1 MQSRGVGLPLVFAS
15 VALGQI
21 PVTPTCKT
29 VCLLSDTAVKC
40 AAIRSM
46 DAKTKQRVLRL
57 LTNGMYVIT
66 SRSGERYGAATITWV
81 SQASFKP
88 PLLMVALRKDGSVY
102 QCLAESRVAVVHVLD
117 SGQRDLARRFFAAT
131 EQSQGMLNGE
141 PYSEGKTCA
150 PILDR
155 LGAYVEC
162 KVVEIVEK
170 HGDHAV
176 AILEALDAVIRR
188 DIKPLTV
195 TDSPW
200 QYGG

>member
-1 MQSRGVGLPLVFAS
+1 
-15 VALGQI
+15 
-21 PVTPTCKT
+21 
-29 VCLLSDTAVKC
+29 
-40 AAIRSM
+40 M
-46 DAKTKQRVLRL
+46 DPKTKQKVLRL

-88 PLLMVALRKDGSVY
+88 PLLMVALRKDGSAY
-102 QCLAESRVAVVHVLD
+102 QCLVDSRIAVLHLLD
-117 SGQRDLARRFFAAT
+117 RGQRHLAQKFFAAT
-131 EQSQGMLNGE
+131 AQSPGTLNGE
-141 PYSEGKTCA
+141 PYSDSRTGA
-150 PILDR
+150 PILDN
-155 LGAYVEC
+155 LGAYLEC
-162 KVVEIVEK
+162 KVVEIIEK

-176 AILEALDAVIRR
+176 VILEAVDAVIRR

>member
-1 MQSRGVGLPLVFAS
+1 
-15 VALGQI
+15 
-21 PVTPTCKT
+21 
-29 VCLLSDTAVKC
+29 
-40 AAIRSM
+40 M
-46 DAKTKQRVLRL
+46 DLKTKQKVLRL

-88 PLLMVALRKDGSVY
+88 PLLMVALRKDGSAY
-102 QCLAESRVAVVHVLD
+102 QCIVESRVAVLHVLD
-117 SGQRDLARRFFAAT
+117 VGQRDLAQKFFAAT
-131 EQSQGMLNGE
+131 EQSEGLLNGE
-141 PYSEGKTCA
+141 PHREGKTRA
-150 PILDR
+150 PILEN
-155 LGAYVEC
+155 LGAYLEC
-162 KVVEIVEK
+162 RVVEIVEK

-176 AILEALDAVIRR
+176 VILEAVEAEVRK

>member
-1 MQSRGVGLPLVFAS
+1 
-15 VALGQI
+15 
-21 PVTPTCKT
+21 
-29 VCLLSDTAVKC
+29 
-40 AAIRSM
+40 M
-46 DAKTKQRVLRL
+46 DPKTKQKVLRL

-102 QCLAESRVAVVHVLD
+102 QCLLESRIAVLHVLD
-117 SGQRDLARRFFAAT
+117 RGQRDLAQKFFAAT
-131 EQSQGMLNGE
+131 EQSRGTLNRE
-141 PYSEGKTCA
+141 PYSDSKTGA
-150 PILDR
+150 PILDN
-155 LGAYVEC
+155 LGAYLEC
-162 KVVEIVEK
+162 KVVEIIEE

-176 AILEALDAVIRR
+176 AILEATDAVIRR
-188 DIKPLTV
+188 DIQPLTV

>member
-1 MQSRGVGLPLVFAS
+1 
-15 VALGQI
+15 
-21 PVTPTCKT
+21 
-29 VCLLSDTAVKC
+29 
-40 AAIRSM
+40 M
-46 DAKTKQRVLRL
+46 DPKTKQRVLRL

-117 SGQRDLARRFFAAT
+117 SGQRDLAQRFFAAT

-141 PYSEGKTCA
+141 PYSEGRTHA
-150 PILDR
+150 PVLDN

-162 KVVEIVEK
+162 KVVEIIER

-176 AILEALDAVIRR
+176 AILEALDAVVRR

>member
-1 MQSRGVGLPLVFAS
+1 
-15 VALGQI
+15 
-21 PVTPTCKT
+21 
-29 VCLLSDTAVKC
+29 
-40 AAIRSM
+40 M
-46 DAKTKQRVLRL
+46 DPKIKQKVLRL

-66 SRSGERYGAATITWV
+66 SRSGQRYGAATITWV

-102 QCLAESRVAVVHVLD
+102 QCLAESRIAVLHILD
-117 SGQRDLARRFFAAT
+117 DAQRNLAQKFFAAT
-131 EQSQGMLNGE
+131 EQSRGTLNGE
-141 PYSEGKTCA
+141 PYSEGKTGA
-150 PILDR
+150 PVLDN
-155 LGAYVEC
+155 LGAYLEC
-162 KVVEIVEK
+162 KVIEIVEK

-176 AILEALDAVIRR
+176 AILEATDAVIRR